1 MLQQYLGG
9 FNARL
14 RCSDTMLNL
23 GEPEVEQERER
34 EREYAP
40 ALGLLLGQ
48 RRQELLEKNE
58 TKDPFT
64 IRV

>member
-34 EREYAP
+34 ERVCSGPRAP
-40 ALGLLLGQ
+40 PRAAPSRTL
-48 RRQELLEKNE
+48 REE
-58 TKDPFT
+58 
-64 IRV
+64 